1 MSAVSQQEPRR
12 KLGQDAVLPAVRL
25 LELGP
30 LQNAAGP
37 GGYFPGELCERQG
50 SGVHREF
57 ECEKPI
63 DGTLAQAR

>member
-37 GGYFPGELCERQG
+37 GGDFPGELGEGQG

-57 ECEKPI
+57 KCDETT
-63 DGTLAQAR
+63 DGTRVQA